1 MWGMAENKS
10 AGPPS
15 LKALREQA
23 DRDLAQLKAA
33 YADREAALRRYETAS
48 SAIADAE
55 AAIERAKGEQ
65 GRAMAELLATGMT
78 VASVAELLGVDQRRV
93 RAVRPGTAEE
103 KVPPRL
109 RPVAKA
115 PTPPGP
121 NEPHAGARPPAGGS
135 GPSGISVVA

>member
-65 GRAMAELLATGMT
+65 GRAMAELL
-78 VASVAELLGVDQRRV
+78 GVDQRRV
-93 RAVRPGTAEE
+93 RAVRPGATEE